1 MNTKEI
7 TIRYKEAVR
16 YMENA
21 SDILRTK
28 AKKKDDFYTDSKY
41 VSMACGTAYKAVL
54 LALEAYLEMKGK
66 PLKPKANRP
75 NVDDFRRALSTD
87 KKMLNYFNSTWESL
101 HCAGY
106 YDGYLGVKII
116 RAGFEYANIIIN
128 AIRPTG
134 MGELKAEI

>member
-1 MNTKEI
+1 MSTKEI
-7 TIRYKEAVR
+7 TNRYKEVVC

-21 SDILRTK
+21 RDILRTK

-54 LALEAYLEMKGK
+54 LALEVYLEMKGK

-87 KKMLNYFNSTWESL
+87 KKMLNYFNGTWESL

-116 RAGFEYANIIIN
+116 RPGFEYADIIIN
-128 AIRPTG
+128 AIRPAG
-134 MGELKAEI
+134 IEVLKTEV